1 MHDLDL
7 SQHHILLMVIASAV
21 SYGVTQIVKP
31 FIWKSCSEDKA
42 KGLIRL
48 FAIIAGG
55 VVGYTLSY
63 KIVDLWFGAAAG
75 SLNAYLIAV
84 LKKKI
89 ADKTGYVE
97 PQSPES
103 EAVPAS
109 EGAPA
114 SESEES

>member
-1 MHDLDL
+1 MHEIDL
-7 SQHHILLMVIASAV
+7 SQHHILLTLIASV
-21 SYGVTQIVKP
+21 LSYGATEVLKP
-31 FIWKSCSEDKA
+31 FIWRSCADKA
-42 KGLIRL
+42 KAVIRL
-48 FAIIAGG
+48 FAIIVGG
-55 VVGYTLSY
+55 VIGYTLSY
-63 KIVDLWFGAAAG
+63 KIVDMWLGAAAG

-84 LKKKI
+84 LKKKV

-103 EAVPAS
+103 EAAPAS